1 MTNEKLNA
9 LRSCMEKDGV
19 SVYLITSTDF
29 HASEYVGDYFKV
41 SEYVSGCTSDNVTL
55 LVEPDRA
62 RLWTDGRYFIS
73 AAAELKDSGIELM
86 KMGEP
91 GVPEVEAYLEERLQK
106 DGVLA
111 FDGRCVSV
119 KKGLQYREIA
129 ARKGASVRGDKDYAS
144 LIWEN
149 RPPMPSHPG
158 RIRPEEIAGCS
169 VREKVEPL
177 RGAVRRAG
185 ANYLL
190 LSKLDDLM
198 DLLNIRGADITCNP
212 VALSYGL
219 IGTDSFDFFIQE
231 SEVTG
236 EFRDYC
242 KKLAVSLHPYEE
254 LRTFLTEKNFSGP
267 VLLDPVCTG
276 YALYELLRDRVPVVM
291 KPNPTELPK
300 AMRTP
305 AQIERT
311 KEYYL
316 LDSAAVCRFIFWV
329 KKHIGKIRITELSAA
344 EKMDSLRREI
354 PGYLDLSFPTISAW
368 GPNAAMAHYAAT
380 EENQSEVKPEGFLL
394 VDSGGQYLGATTDVT
409 RTIAVGPLTPE
420 MKRDFTLVAAGNLAL
435 LTARFRYGCTG
446 RNLDTYARA
455 PLWARGMDYNHG
467 TGHGIGYILNVH
479 EGPQSIRWKYIPEL
493 AEAVF
498 EEGMVT
504 SDEPGIYIEGK
515 YGIRTES
522 IVLCVKD
529 MENEF
534 GSFMRFEPLT
544 WAPIDLDAI
553 DTGYLSDADIRRLN
567 DYHREVR
574 EKILP
579 LLNEEEGAW
588 LIEAT
593 REI

>member
-1 MTNEKLNA
+1 
-9 LRSCMEKDGV
+9 MEKDGV

-149 RPPMPSHPG
+149 RPPMPSHPV
-158 RIRPEEIAGCS
+158 RILPEEIAGCS

-219 IGTDSFDFFIQE
+219 IGT
-231 SEVTG
+231 
-236 EFRDYC
+236 
-242 KKLAVSLHPYEE
+242 
-254 LRTFLTEKNFSGP
+254 P